1 MLAATYREEGMAE
14 PQLKPREVKIR
25 VHDGVDIA
33 VALYMPEGDGR
44 FPVVLGASPYRYDNN
59 ALPATPQFLWR
70 ETGPIG
76 LYVERG
82 YVYAQMDVRGCGK
95 SGGEFRFLDR
105 NEQKDLYDVIEWL
118 GHRPWSNGKVGGIG
132 QSYFCM
138 LQWWMAIGKPPS
150 LACIAAFDGLNDPY
164 RASVYQ
170 GGMLGDFF
178 GSYWWNQ
185 NRIINRH
192 PANGEYPREQTCDL
206 NLLVQQHPTYDDFWR
221 ERCAA
226 EHLHEIEAPLYSIGV
241 WGKIDLHTRGNI
253 DGFRRA
259 RGPKK
264 LKMIGPV
271 NAFVAN
277 REFNSRE
284 LHETLL
290 LPFYDHYLK
299 GLKTD
304 YQERPAVE
312 YFVRG
317 ADAVRTAEAWPPQG
331 VRYVSWHLDAA
342 KSGSVTSLNDGL
354 LTREPPSGEAQTSY
368 NYPDP
373 SWMMGVV
380 GFGPNNAPDPAR
392 RVLTF
397 TTPPLTADL
406 EIAGPIKLTLY
417 ASSTRNDIDFFVKL
431 SEQMPQSPEDRGK
444 GLNPASYWITKG
456 WLRASHRALDP
467 VKSTEMEP
475 YHSHADP
482 QPIEP
487 GKVYRFDISI
497 EPMAHRFKKG
507 NRVRL
512 EIVNGD
518 SVITDVLWTHYYV
531 PSKIGTDTI
540 HHSAEHP
547 SVLTLPVMEGA

>member
-1 MLAATYREEGMAE
+1 MTDAVLL
-14 PQLKPREVKIR
+14 PSREVKVR
-25 VHDGVDIA
+25 VHDGVEIA
-33 VALYMPEGDGR
+33 VALYMPDGAAR
-44 FPVVLGASPYRYDNN
+44 FPVVLAPSPYRYDNN
-59 ALPATPQFLWR
+59 SLPAGPQFLWR
-70 ETGPIG
+70 ETGPIE

-82 YVYAQMDVRGCGK
+82 YVYAHMDVRGSGK
-95 SGGEFRFLDR
+95 SGGEFRLLDR
-105 NEQKDLYDVIEWL
+105 HEQQDLYDVVEWL
-118 GHRPWSNGKVGGIG
+118 GRQEWSNGKVGGIG

-138 LQWWMAIGKPPS
+138 SQWWMAIQKPPS
-150 LACIAAFDGLNDPY
+150 LACICAFDGLNDPY

-185 NRIINRH
+185 NRIINRY
-192 PANGEYPREQTCDL
+192 PANGEYPREQPYDL
-206 NLLVQQHPTYDDFWR
+206 NLRVQEHPTYDEFWR

-226 EHLHEIEAPLYSIGV
+226 ERLDEIEVPLYSVGV
-241 WGKIDLHTRGNI
+241 WGKVDLHTRGNI

-259 RGPKK
+259 KGPKK

-284 LHETLL
+284 LHEKML

-299 GLKTD
+299 GQKTEYAD
-304 YQERPAVE
+304 RPTVE

-317 ADAVRTAEAWPPQG
+317 AEAVRACETWPPPG
-331 VRYVSWHLDAA
+331 VRYATWHLSGQ
-342 KSGSVTSLNDGL
+342 KSGSVTSLNDGTL
-354 LTREPPSGEAQTSY
+354 SREAASGGDKTSY
-368 NYPDP
+368 AYPNP
-373 SWMMGVV
+373 GWMMGVV

-397 TTPPLTADL
+397 TTAPLERDL

-417 ASSTRNDIDFFVKL
+417 ASSTRNDMDFFVKL
-431 SEQMPQSPEDRGK
+431 SEQMPQAAEDRGK
-444 GLNPASYWITKG
+444 TLNPASYWITKG

-467 VKSTEMEP
+467 HKSTEMEP
-475 YHSHADP
+475 YHSHTDP
-482 QPIEP
+482 QPVEP
-487 GKVYRFDISI
+487 GKIYRFDISV

-507 NRVRL
+507 NRMRL

-518 SVITDVLWTHYYV
+518 SVVTDVLWTHYYV

-540 HHSAEHP
+540 HHSTEHP
-547 SVLTLPVMEGA
+547 SALVLPVMEGD